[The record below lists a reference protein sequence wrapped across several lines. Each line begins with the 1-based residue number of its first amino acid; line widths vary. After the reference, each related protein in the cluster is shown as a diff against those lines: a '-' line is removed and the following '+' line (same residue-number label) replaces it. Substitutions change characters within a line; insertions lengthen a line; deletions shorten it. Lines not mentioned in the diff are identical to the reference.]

1 MLNEKV
7 AKILYR
13 IADYLEME
21 DNFFRVKAY
30 HNAAHSVET
39 LTKDI
44 ESIKEEGKLEE
55 IPGVGKGIAEK
66 IEEILDTGTTQD
78 YEKLKKK
85 YPVRF
90 EELSSVEGIG
100 PKTIKLLYK
109 ELGIRNLDDLEYQAR
124 ENNIKKIKGMG
135 EKKEKSFLE
144 NIEFA
149 RKFTSRSI
157 LGEVLPLA
165 EEIKSR
171 LIDLPQ
177 TDRVEIAGSIRRW
190 KETVGDID
198 ILVISEQPVEVMDYF
213 VSMDIV
219 GEIIVKGPAKSTV
232 RLKKGIEC
240 DIRVFDE
247 EVFGAALM
255 YFTGSRELNVQMRK
269 LSISQ
274 GLKLNEY
281 GLFKKEKKVAGKTEK
296 EIFQALKLDYIP
308 PELRENR
315 GELEAA
321 KKREIP
327 SLVKLEDIKGDLH
340 LHSTWSDGT
349 TSIANMVDQALKQGY
364 QYVAFTEHTGSLK
377 IANGMNED
385 RILKQVKAIDKINDD
400 LQGFTIL
407 KGLEVNIDLE
417 GKLDIRDEI
426 LEDMDLVLAAIH
438 SGLSKGTIEM
448 TQRIIE
454 AMENEHVDIIAHP
467 TGRKL
472 QLRKEYDLNLN
483 QIFEAAQETG
493 TLLEVNSNPIR
504 LDLRDLNIRRAIEHG
519 CKLVLNTDAH
529 SAIEL
534 NNIRYGVGTARRGW
548 AQNKDI
554 ANTLPLKDFLKV
566 LKN

>member
-1 MLNEKV
+1 
-7 AKILYR
+7 
-13 IADYLEME
+13 ME

-30 HNAAHSVET
+30 QNAAHSVET
-39 LTKDI
+39 ITKDI
-44 ESIKEEGKLEE
+44 EIIKEEGKLEE
-55 IPGVGKGIAEK
+55 IPGVGKGIAKK
-66 IEEILDTGTTQD
+66 IEEIIDTGTSQH

-109 ELGIRNLDDLEYQAR
+109 ELGIENLDDLEYHAR
-124 ENNIKKIKGMG
+124 EKNIRKIKGMG
-135 EKKEKSFLE
+135 EKKEKAFLE

-157 LGEVLPLA
+157 LAEVLPLA

-171 LIDLPQ
+171 LIDLSQ

-198 ILVISEQPVEVMDYF
+198 ILVISKQPLEVMDYF

-247 EVFGAALM
+247 DVFGAALM

-296 EIFQALKLDYIP
+296 EVFQALKLDYIP

-321 KKREIP
+321 RKGEIP

-349 TSIANMVDQALKQGY
+349 TSIDNMVDQALKQGY
-364 QYVAFTEHTGSLK
+364 EYMAFTEHTGSLK

-385 RILKQVKAIDKINDD
+385 RILKQVKAIDKLNDD
-400 LQGFTIL
+400 LAGFTIL
-407 KGLEVNIDLE
+407 KGLEVNIDRE

-438 SGLSKGTIEM
+438 TSLSKGTIEM

-472 QLRKEYDLNLN
+472 QIRKEYDLNLN
-483 QIFEAAQETG
+483 QIFETAQETG
-493 TLLEVNSNPIR
+493 TMLEVNSNPIR
-504 LDLRDLNIRRAIEHG
+504 LDLSDINIRRAIEHG

-529 SAIEL
+529 SAMEL
-534 NNIRYGVGTARRGW
+534 NNIRYGVGVARRGW

-554 ANTLPLKDFLKV
+554 ANTLPLKDFIKV

>member
-1 MLNEKV
+1 
-7 AKILYR
+7 
-13 IADYLEME
+13 ME

-30 HNAAHSVET
+30 QNAAHGVET

-44 ESIKEEGKLEE
+44 ETIKEDGKLEE
-55 IPGVGKGIAEK
+55 IPGVGKGIAKK
-66 IEEILDTGTTQD
+66 IEEILDTGTSQD

-85 YPVRF
+85 YPVRLG
-90 EELSSVEGIG
+90 ELSSVEGIG

-109 ELGIRNLDDLEYQAR
+109 ELGIENLDDLEYHAR
-124 ENNIKKIKGMG
+124 EKNIRKIKGMG
-135 EKKEKSFLE
+135 EKKEKAILE

-171 LIDLPQ
+171 LSDLSQ

-198 ILVISEQPVEVMDYF
+198 ILVISKQPVEVMDYF

-281 GLFKKEKKVAGKTEK
+281 GLFKKEKKVAGKNEK
-296 EIFQALKLDYIP
+296 EVFQALKLDYIP

-321 KKREIP
+321 QKNEIP

-349 TSIANMVDQALKQGY
+349 TSIDNMVDQALKLDY
-364 QYVAFTEHTGSLK
+364 EYLAFTEHTGSLK

-385 RILKQVKAIDKINDD
+385 RILKQVKAIDQINDD
-400 LQGFTIL
+400 IAGFTIL
-407 KGLEVNIDLE
+407 KGLEVNIDVE

-448 TQRIIE
+448 TQRLIE

-472 QLRKEYDLNLN
+472 QTRKEYDLNLD
-483 QIFEAAQETG
+483 QIFETAQETG

-504 LDLRDLNIRRAIEHG
+504 LDLRDINIRRAIEHG